1 MATIVKEEVPTE
13 VRREIPGIPRRRL
26 SSGLMLA
33 VIVALVIGL
42 VAGAAG
48 WQATRGTSAPESTGN
63 ATAATQKVAEKYVAA
78 GLFTQAQ
85 TAMFSKNAYVDIVA
99 GWASGSGSSAAGRQD
114 AFSTM
119 RSYSNVLRTE
129 KLALVGPTG
138 FVTEWTAK
146 GASGPQSGMPFTVK
160 GTSVSTVKDGKIVR
174 QIIYYDP
181 SQL

>member
-1 MATIVKEEVPTE
+1 MATIVKEEVPIE

-33 VIVALVIGL
+33 VVVALVIGL

-48 WQATRGTSAPESTGN
+48 WQATRGTSAAESTGN
-63 ATAATQKVAEKYVAA
+63 ATSATQKLAEKYVAA
-78 GLFTQAQ
+78 GLFTRAQ
-85 TAMFSKNAYVDIVA
+85 YAMFSKNAYVEIVA
-99 GWASGSGSSAAGRQD
+99 GWASGSGTSASAREA
-114 AFSTM
+114 AFTTQYA
-119 RSYSNVLRTE
+119 YSNVLRTE
-129 KLALVGPTG
+129 KLVFVGATG

-146 GASGPQSGMPFTVK
+146 GSSGPMSGKPFTAK